1 MISTEK
7 VSVAP
12 VFFFF
17 QILKKTRSTQQSLY
31 RKFLLIKLLYTLQR
45 VTKMNKS
52 EDQEI
57 DTEELSEEEIQML
70 ATGLFGMF
78 YFFSNLN

>member
-1 MISTEK
+1 
-7 VSVAP
+7 
-12 VFFFF
+12 
-17 QILKKTRSTQQSLY
+17 
-31 RKFLLIKLLYTLQR
+31 
-45 VTKMNKS
+45 MNKS